1 MPGAVYD
8 LEIPGKSDCA
18 TLQWNLGFSSEVC
31 IVFYA
36 FRLDGSTAWF
46 DASEKRHAIDA
57 LRHAAGDAIEFT
69 DGFGKKYTGRI
80 DQVGKDGFSC
90 SSFSEL
96 KTEPKPRFHL
106 AVSAVKNHDR
116 IEWMLE
122 KCCEIGLAGIVF
134 PVCKRSE
141 RSRIQTDRLQ
151 RIAVSA
157 IKQSGNLWLPEF
169 HGLQPFQEA
178 LTLGSTLASHTFIA
192 HCMEGEKA
200 PAESRDEPVFALIG
214 PEGDFTPE
222 EVKLACAMGY
232 QPLQLGATRLRT
244 ETAALAA
251 CVLFNIR

>member
-1 MPGAVYD
+1 
-8 LEIPGKSDCA
+8 
-18 TLQWNLGFSSEVC
+18 
-31 IVFYA
+31 VFYA
-36 FRLDGSTAWF
+36 FRREASTAWF

-69 DGFGKKYTGRI
+69 DGLGKLYSGRI
-80 DQVGKDGFSC
+80 EQVSKDGFSC
-90 SSFSEL
+90 TACEEL
-96 KTEPKPRFHL
+96 KAEPKPRFHL

-122 KCCEIGLAGIVF
+122 KCCEIGLASIVF

-169 HGLQPFQEA
+169 HGLKPFQES
-178 LTLGSTLASHTFIA
+178 LVLGRSLAAHRFIA
-192 HCMEGEKA
+192 HCMDGPKA
-200 PAESRDEPVFALIG
+200 QAAPSDEPVFVLIG
-214 PEGDFTPE
+214 PEGDFTAE
-222 EVKLACAMGY
+222 EVNEACALGY
-232 QPLQLGATRLRT
+232 EPLQLGDTRLRT